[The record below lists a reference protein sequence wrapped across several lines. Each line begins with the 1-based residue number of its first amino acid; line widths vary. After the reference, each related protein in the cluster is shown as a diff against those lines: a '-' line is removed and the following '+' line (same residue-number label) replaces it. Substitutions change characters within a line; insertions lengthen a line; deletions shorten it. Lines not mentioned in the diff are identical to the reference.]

1 MVAVVPVEAPNN
13 QADTGAYNVRDAE
26 EHQAAAATV
35 VEVSHDEGLREIHLH
50 RSPDFQGFGFHLQ
63 YNKIYYLVQSV
74 EADSPAQQAG
84 LRANDVIHS
93 INHQTTTN
101 MPHGV
106 FVETVNS
113 NSDID
118 LTVQTLDAFLRAHP
132 PPVRNQQ
139 MAAAV
144 AAVINNDSD
153 KRKGVASKTLGKLTN
168 R

>member
-1 MVAVVPVEAPNN
+1 
-13 QADTGAYNVRDAE
+13 
-26 EHQAAAATV
+26 
-35 VEVSHDEGLREIHLH
+35 
-50 RSPDFQGFGFHLQ
+50 LQ
-63 YNKIYYLVQSV
+63 YNKTYYLVQSV
-74 EADSPAQQAG
+74 EADSPAQQG
-84 LRANDVIHS
+84 DLHANDVIHS

-106 FVETVNS
+106 FVETVNA

-118 LTVQTLDAFLRAHP
+118 LTVQTLNAFLRANP

-144 AAVINNDSD
+144 AAAINNETD
-153 KRKGVASKTLGKLTN
+153 KRKGGVSKALGKLTS